1 MTHLTIINGGNQPR
15 DNTASLA
22 AFASELSFSI
32 HAMHTTVYGVALLC
46 QPDKNAAEWNDVLES
61 MARLTQAAER
71 MAQAYGG
78 NNEYKS

>member
-1 MTHLTIINGGNQPR
+1 MTHLTLIQGGGQES
-15 DNTASLA
+15 SLA
-22 AFASELSFSI
+22 SFAV

-46 QPDKNAAEWNDVLES
+46 QPDKNAAEWNDVLDS

-78 NNEYKS
+78 E